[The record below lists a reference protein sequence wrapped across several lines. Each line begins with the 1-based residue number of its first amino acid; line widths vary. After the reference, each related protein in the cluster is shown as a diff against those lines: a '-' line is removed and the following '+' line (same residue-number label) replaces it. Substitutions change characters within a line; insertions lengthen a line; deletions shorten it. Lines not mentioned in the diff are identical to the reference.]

1 MLIRLAIIEAE
12 NRQIEREIAAITTQA
27 KPDEIETIEAIVE
40 STDTPRQPKTGHRRV
55 PGLTLAEETNLK
67 SLEKYRDFLREKH
80 SRLEE
85 NASTKYTLKEKRVEM
100 QNLFD
105 AKQTELDQER
115 ERRLTLRNRLR
126 LYHLVLRT
134 IKKYIE
140 DENAVS
146 TPRTESQLLEDV
158 ILKAIYESINLFRR
172 SMLFFDHIDVLM
184 KRVLFR

>member
-172 SMLFFDHIDVLM
+172 SMLFFDQIDVLM
-184 KRVLFR
+184 RRVLFR